1 MMTDTPTDAQPVTD
15 AQLDALA
22 AFDTPTICN
31 ALELT
36 HPHRRGHGFTVS
48 PFAVLRPEQA
58 PIVGHARTARIRA
71 AQPDLA
77 ERGRLPYYEYVAA
90 THEPGGSRKVV
101 VIEDVDPHPGTGA
114 FWGEVHTAVH
124 LGLGCL
130 GCVTNGSF
138 RDVEDS
144 AEGFQLLGGSV
155 GPSHAFVHPV
165 EWGEPVHVH
174 GMAVRHG
181 DIVHADRHGA
191 VVVPTDAVAR
201 IPDAVALI
209 ARREARLI
217 EAARRPGFGI
227 EALKAALGEAAD
239 IH

>member
-1 MMTDTPTDAQPVTD
+1 MNDLTDAD
-15 AQLDALA
+15 LDALA

-36 HPHRRGHGFTVS
+36 HPERRGHGFTVR
-48 PFAVLRPEQA
+48 PFAVLHPEQK
-58 PIVGHARTARIRA
+58 PIVGYARTARIRA

-77 ERGRLPYYEYVAA
+77 ERGRLPYYEYVAQ
-90 THEPGGSRKVV
+90 GSRKVV
-101 VIEDVDPHPGTGA
+101 VIEDIDPHPGTGA

-144 AEGFQLLGGSV
+144 AEGFQLLGGCV

-165 EWGEPVHVH
+165 AWGEPVDVH
-174 GMAVRHG
+174 GMHVRHG

-191 VVVPTDAVAR
+191 VVVPADAVRR
-201 IPDAVALI
+201 IPEAVALI
-209 ARREARLI
+209 QRREAKLL

>member
-1 MMTDTPTDAQPVTD
+1 MSDLTDAD
-15 AQLDALA
+15 LDALA

-36 HPHRRGHGFTVS
+36 NPERRGHGFTVR
-48 PFAVLRPEQA
+48 PFAVLHPDQK

-71 AQPDLA
+71 AQPDLS
-77 ERGRLPYYEYVAA
+77 ERGRLPYYEYVGA
-90 THEPGGSRKVV
+90 TDGPGGSRKVV
-101 VIEDVDPHPGTGA
+101 VIEDVDPHPGVGA

-130 GCVTNGSF
+130 GCVTSGSF
-138 RDVEDS
+138 RDVQDS
-144 AEGFQLLGGSV
+144 AAGFQLLGGSV
-155 GPSHAFVHPV
+155 GPSHAFVHPI
-165 EWGEPVHVH
+165 EWGEPVDVH
-174 GMAVRHG
+174 GMHVRHG

-191 VVVPTDAVAR
+191 VVVPPDAVR
-201 IPDAVALI
+201 KIPDAVALI
-209 ARREARLI
+209 AKREARLL
-217 EAARRPGFGI
+217 EAARKPGFGI